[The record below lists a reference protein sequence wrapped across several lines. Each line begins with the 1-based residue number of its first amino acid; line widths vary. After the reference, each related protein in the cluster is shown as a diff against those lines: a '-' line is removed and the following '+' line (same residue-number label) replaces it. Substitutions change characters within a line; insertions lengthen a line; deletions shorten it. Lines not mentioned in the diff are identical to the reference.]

1 MEYVFFRSTDVRKY
15 FLPVL
20 LFLASCS
27 SGSGERRVDIV
38 LRNDLERPIE
48 MRASVG
54 IFSRHLQLMPGEVW
68 RGWIPLEFA
77 AGEIRVEIAD
87 DPRLR
92 PAR

>member
-20 LFLASCS
+20 LFLGACCS
-27 SGSGERRVDIV
+27 PGERRVDIV
-38 LRNDLERPIE
+38 LRNASDRPIE
-48 MRASVG
+48 LRASAG
-54 IFSRHLQLMPGEVW
+54 IFSRQLQLMPGEVW

-77 AGEIRVEIAD
+77 AGEIRVEVAD
-87 DPRLR
+87 DSRFR